1 MTIQFDFRD
10 QGVFVTG
17 GAAGLGRHIAAAFH
31 ALGAKVAIHGA
42 SAAEVETAIREL
54 GGGARLIPV
63 VGDLANLAKLPKLVG
78 DALAAL
84 GRLDVLVCLGTKASL
99 RAVERIDT
107 AYFEQVMGQNTKQA
121 FFVTQACVPALRSTR
136 GAVVHVASA
145 VGLVGGPHGAVGYAT
160 ASGAMA
166 QMARMMALELANDGI
181 RVNALCPAWA
191 EASDAAAAA
200 ANAGRTGGVTAAATG
215 AGAGDGGNAAAAYA
229 EFFAMRSPLH
239 RAQTPQEVA
248 AAVLY
253 LAAPFSGYTTG
264 AVVAADGGISS
275 GHYVG

>member
-1 MTIQFDFRD
+1 MTIRFDFRD
-10 QGVFVTG
+10 KGVFVTDS
-17 GAAGLGRHIAAAFH
+17 AAGLGRHIAEAFH

-42 SAAEVETAIREL
+42 SAAEVEAAIREL
-54 GGGARLIPV
+54 GGGARLVPV
-63 VGDLANLAKLPKLVG
+63 AGDLSNLAKLPKLVG

-99 RAVERIDT
+99 RPVEQIDT
-107 AYFEQVMGQNTKQA
+107 AYFEQVMGRNTKQA

-181 RVNALCPAWA
+181 RVNELCPAWA
-191 EASDAAAAA
+191 EASGAVAS
-200 ANAGRTGGVTAAATG
+200 GRTGD
-215 AGAGDGGNAAAAYA
+215 AGAASPGARAAGADDSGNAAAAYA
-229 EFFAMRSPLH
+229 EFFATRSPLH